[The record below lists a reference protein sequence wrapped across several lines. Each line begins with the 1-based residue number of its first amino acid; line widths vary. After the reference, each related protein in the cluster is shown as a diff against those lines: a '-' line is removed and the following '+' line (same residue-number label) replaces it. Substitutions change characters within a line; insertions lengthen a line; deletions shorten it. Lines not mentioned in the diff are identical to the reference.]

1 MLAKPITYTD
11 YNGVERTETF
21 YFNLSQAELI
31 DMQLGGKDGL
41 YSNKL
46 QKMIDNHDA
55 AAIVGTIKEFV
66 LKSYGEKTDD
76 GKISYANDFFGKAD
90 DGKRFIKSPEITEA
104 FMQTEAYSQLI
115 TELLSDD
122 AKSSE
127 FILGI
132 MPQALREAAVAEM
145 NKNKQ
150 LPSAN

>member
-1 MLAKPITYTD
+1 MLTKTITYTD

-46 QKMIDNHDA
+46 QKMIDNRDA
-55 AAIVGTIKEFV
+55 AAIVGTIKELV
-66 LKSYGEKTDD
+66 LRSYGEKT
-76 GKISYANDFFGKAD
+76 D
-90 DGKRFIKSPEITEA
+90 DGKRFIKSPEISEA

-122 AKSSE
+122 AKASE

-132 MPQALREAAVAEM
+132 MPQGLREAAIAEM
-145 NKNKQ
+145 NKSKQ

>member
-66 LKSYGEKTDD
+66 LQSYGEKT
-76 GKISYANDFFGKAD
+76 D
-90 DGKRFIKSPEITEA
+90 DGKRFIKSPEISEA

>member
-1 MLAKPITYTD
+1 MLAKTITYTD

-55 AAIVGTIKEFV
+55 AATVGTINELV

-76 GKISYANDFFGKAD
+76 GK
-90 DGKRFIKSPEITEA
+90 RFIKSPEISEA

>member
-1 MLAKPITYTD
+1 MLAKTITYTD
-11 YNGVERTETF
+11 YNGVERTEPF

-41 YSNKL
+41 YSDKL

-55 AAIVGTIKEFV
+55 AAIVATIKEFV

-76 GKISYANDFFGKAD
+76 GK
-90 DGKRFIKSPEITEA
+90 RFIKSPEISEA

>member
-11 YNGVERTETF
+11 YNGVERTDTF

-46 QKMIDNHDA
+46 QKMIDKHDD
-55 AAIVGTIKEFV
+55 AAIVATNKEFV

-76 GKISYANDFFGKAD
+76 GK
-90 DGKRFIKSPEITEA
+90 RFIKSPEISEA

>member
-76 GKISYANDFFGKAD
+76 GK
-90 DGKRFIKSPEITEA
+90 RFIKSPEISEA

-132 MPQALREAAVAEM
+132 MPQALREAAVVEM

>member
-1 MLAKPITYTD
+1 MLIKTITYTD

-31 DMQLGGKDGL
+31 EMQLGGKDGL
-41 YSNKL
+41 YSDKL
-46 QKMIDNHDA
+46 QKMVDNRDA
-55 AAIVGTIKEFV
+55 AAIINTIKEFV

-76 GKISYANDFFGKAD
+76 GK
-90 DGKRFIKSPEITEA
+90 RLVKSPEISEA
-104 FMQTEAYSQLI
+104 FTQTEAYSQLI

-132 MPQALREAAVAEM
+132 MPQGLREAAITEM

>member
-55 AAIVGTIKEFV
+55 AAIVATIKEFV

-76 GKISYANDFFGKAD
+76 GT
-90 DGKRFIKSPEITEA
+90 RFIKSPEISEA

-127 FILGI
+127 FILAI

>member
-1 MLAKPITYTD
+1 MLAKTITYTD

-41 YSNKL
+41 YSDKL

-55 AAIVGTIKEFV
+55 AAIVATIKEFV

-76 GKISYANDFFGKAD
+76 GK
-90 DGKRFIKSPEITEA
+90 RFIKSPEISEA

>member
-1 MLAKPITYTD
+1 MLTKTITYTD

-31 DMQLGGKDGL
+31 EMQLGGKDGL
-41 YSNKL
+41 YSDKL
-46 QKMIDNHDA
+46 QKMIDNRDT
-55 AAIVGTIKEFV
+55 AAIINTIKEFV
-66 LKSYGEKTDD
+66 LKSYGETT
-76 GKISYANDFFGKAD
+76 D
-90 DGKRFIKSPEITEA
+90 DGKRFVKSPEISEA
-104 FMQTEAYSQLI
+104 FTQTEAYSQLI

-132 MPQALREAAVAEM
+132 MPQGLREAAVAEM

>member
-55 AAIVGTIKEFV
+55 AAIVATIKEFV

-76 GKISYANDFFGKAD
+76 GK
-90 DGKRFIKSPEITEA
+90 RFIKSPEISEA

>member
-1 MLAKPITYTD
+1 MLTKTITYTD
-11 YNGVERTETF
+11 YNGVERTEPF

-41 YSNKL
+41 YSDKL

-55 AAIVGTIKEFV
+55 AAIVATIKEFV

-76 GKISYANDFFGKAD
+76 GK
-90 DGKRFIKSPEITEA
+90 RFIKSPEISKA

>member
-1 MLAKPITYTD
+1 MLAKTITYTD

-55 AAIVGTIKEFV
+55 AAIVATIKEFV

-76 GKISYANDFFGKAD
+76 GK
-90 DGKRFIKSPEITEA
+90 RFIKSPEISEE

>member
-46 QKMIDNHDA
+46 QQMIDNHDA
-55 AAIVGTIKEFV
+55 AAIVATIKEFV

-76 GKISYANDFFGKAD
+76 GK
-90 DGKRFIKSPEITEA
+90 RFVKSPEISEA

>member
-1 MLAKPITYTD
+1 MLAKTITYTD

-41 YSNKL
+41 YSDKL

-55 AAIVGTIKEFV
+55 AAIVATIKEFV

-76 GKISYANDFFGKAD
+76 GK
-90 DGKRFIKSPEITEA
+90 RFIKTPEISEA

>member
-1 MLAKPITYTD
+1 MLAKTITYTD

-55 AAIVGTIKEFV
+55 AAIVATIKEFV

-76 GKISYANDFFGKAD
+76 GK
-90 DGKRFIKSPEITEA
+90 RFVKSPEISEA

>member
-11 YNGVERTETF
+11 YNGVEITETF

-55 AAIVGTIKEFV
+55 AAIVATIKEFV

-76 GKISYANDFFGKAD
+76 GK
-90 DGKRFIKSPEITEA
+90 RFIKSPEISEA

>member
-1 MLAKPITYTD
+1 MLTKTITYTD

-31 DMQLGGKDGL
+31 EMQLGGKDGL
-41 YSNKL
+41 YSDKL
-46 QKMIDNHDA
+46 QKMIDNRDT
-55 AAIVGTIKEFV
+55 AAIINTIKELV

-76 GKISYANDFFGKAD
+76 GK
-90 DGKRFIKSPEITEA
+90 RLVKSPEISEA
-104 FMQTEAYSQLI
+104 FTQTEAYSQLI

-132 MPQALREAAVAEM
+132 MPQGLREAAVAEM